1 MSLQLRSPGYASA
14 QLLTSV
20 EGILSSTALC
30 SMATTSEAGTVDI
43 NTAFFAV
50 GSDLLLYFLSH
61 PNAAHSRNLT
71 HRPAMAMTVFDSH
84 QEWGRPH
91 LGLQLFGNGE
101 PVASTRVE
109 QEQARAVYAARFTGY
124 FDRVVRAEE
133 SGGAAE
139 AGVGGLSLYVFT
151 PTRLKL
157 LDEPA
162 FGDGIFIPVE
172 VVRTTENVNRVRSKK

>member
-1 MSLQLRSPGYASA
+1 MAFQLRSPGYGSA

-20 EGILSSTALC
+20 ERILSSTALC

-43 NTAFFAV
+43 NAAFFAV

-71 HRPAMAMTVFDSH
+71 HVPAMAMTVFDSH
-84 QEWGRPH
+84 QEWGQPH
-91 LGLQLFGNGE
+91 FGLQLFGNGE
-101 PVASTRVE
+101 PVASTSV
-109 QEQARAVYAARFTGY
+109 EQARAVYAARFTGY

-133 SGGAAE
+133 SGGTPE
-139 AGVGGLSLYVFT
+139 AGVAGLRLYVFT

-162 FGDGIFIPVE
+162 FGDGVFIPVE
-172 VVRTTENVNRVRSKK
+172 VARPTIPAPSSASPT

>member
-43 NTAFFAV
+43 NAAFFAV

-71 HRPAMAMTVFDSH
+71 HVPAMAMTVFDTH

-91 LGLQLFGNGE
+91 LGLQLFGNAE
-101 PVASTRVE
+101 RVASTRL
-109 QEQARAVYAARFTGY
+109 EQARAFYAARFTGY

-133 SGGAAE
+133 SGGTAE
-139 AGVGGLSLYVFT
+139 AEVAGLQLYVFT

-157 LDEPA
+157 LDEPT
-162 FGDGIFIPVE
+162 FGDGVFIPVE
-172 VVRTTENVNRVRSKK
+172 VVRATISAESSARP

>member
-20 EGILSSTALC
+20 EGILSTTALC

-43 NTAFFAV
+43 NTVFFAV

-71 HRPAMAMTVFDSH
+71 RRPAMAMTVFDSH

-91 LGLQLFGNGE
+91 LGVQLFGNGE
-101 PVASTRVE
+101 RIASTMV
-109 QEQARAVYAARFTGY
+109 EQARAFYAARFTGY

-133 SGGAAE
+133 SGGTAD
-139 AGVGGLSLYVFT
+139 AGVVGLQLYVFT

-157 LDEPA
+157 LDEPT
-162 FGDGIFIPVE
+162 FGDGVFITVE
-172 VVRTTENVNRVRSKK
+172 VVRPTIPGPPSAPP

>member
-1 MSLQLRSPGYASA
+1 MPLQLRSPGYASA

-20 EGILSSTALC
+20 ERILSSTALC
-30 SMATTSEAGTVDI
+30 SMATTSQAGRVDI

-61 PNAAHSRNLT
+61 PKAAHSRNLT
-71 HRPAMAMTVFDSH
+71 HVPAMAMTVFDSH

-101 PVASTRVE
+101 PVASTMV
-109 QEQARAVYAARFTGY
+109 EQARAVYAARFTDF

-133 SGGAAE
+133 SGGTAE
-139 AGVGGLSLYVFT
+139 AGVADLQLYVFT

-157 LDEPA
+157 LDEPV
-162 FGDGIFIPVE
+162 FGDGVFIPVE
-172 VVRTTENVNRVRSKK
+172 VVRATINAP

>member
-20 EGILSSTALC
+20 ERILSRTALC

-71 HRPAMAMTVFDSH
+71 HIPVMAMTVFDSH
-84 QEWGRPH
+84 QEWGRSH
-91 LGLQLFGNGE
+91 HGLQLFGNAE
-101 PVASTRVE
+101 RVASTMV
-109 QEQARAVYAARFTGY
+109 EQARVFYAARFTGY
-124 FDRVVRAEE
+124 FDRVLRAEE
-133 SGGAAE
+133 SGGTAE
-139 AGVGGLSLYVFT
+139 AGVAELQLYVFT

-157 LDEPA
+157 LDEPV
-162 FGDGIFIPVE
+162 FGDGVFIPVE
-172 VVRTTENVNRVRSKK
+172 VMRATITAPSSAPP

>member
-1 MSLQLRSPGYASA
+1 MPLQLRSPGYASA

-20 EGILSSTALC
+20 ERILSSTALC
-30 SMATTSEAGTVDI
+30 SMATTSQAGRVDI

-61 PNAAHSRNLT
+61 PKTAHSRNLT
-71 HRPAMAMTVFDSH
+71 HVPAMAMTVFDSH

-101 PVASTRVE
+101 PVASTMV
-109 QEQARAVYAARFTGY
+109 EQARAFYAARFTGY
-124 FDRVVRAEE
+124 FDHVVRAEE

-139 AGVGGLSLYVFT
+139 AGVGGLQLYVFT

-157 LDEPA
+157 LDEPT
-162 FGDGIFIPVE
+162 FGDGVFIAVE
-172 VVRTTENVNRVRSKK
+172 VVRAPI

>member
-1 MSLQLRSPGYASA
+1 MAFQLRSPGYAGA

-20 EGILSSTALC
+20 ERILSTTALC

-71 HRPAMAMTVFDSH
+71 HVPAMAMTVFDSH

-101 PVASTRVE
+101 RVASTRV
-109 QEQARAVYAARFTGY
+109 EQARAVYAARFTGY

-133 SGGAAE
+133 SGRTAE
-139 AGVGGLSLYVFT
+139 AGAGGLQLYVFT

-162 FGDGIFIPVE
+162 FGDGVFIAVE
-172 VVRTTENVNRVRSKK
+172 VVRETIPAPSSAPP